1 MAPSASSPR
10 RRPRR
15 SGPRRRR
22 GTPSSSW
29 PRRLAGVGLFLLATA
44 LLLWGMHRL
53 GSRPEAPP
61 PREAARSAVKPA
73 PPRPLPPPA
82 APRPAE
88 APPGR
93 TPPPSV
99 PAPVPAPAKA
109 PAPAELHAALPPGP
123 PPEPPVP
130 RARPRLALI
139 IDDIGHDRPLAEKLI
154 ALDAPLSFA
163 VLPYSPHRKALA
175 RLAEERG
182 REVLLHL
189 PMEPREYP
197 AVDPGP
203 GALLA
208 AMTPDELL
216 EELER
221 NLQAV
226 PFVRGVNNHMGSRLT
241 ADADRMNQVFSVLK
255 RRGLFFVD
263 SRTSEESVCRS
274 AARLFQVPFA
284 QRDVFLDH
292 RPEAEFIR
300 RQLAALA
307 RLARSRGEAI
317 GIAHPHPATYAVLRE
332 EIPRLREEFEL
343 VPASRLVRLIE

>member
-1 MAPSASSPR
+1 MAPTSSSPR
-10 RRPRR
+10 PRPRR
-15 SGPRRRR
+15 SGTRRRAKA
-22 GTPSSSW
+22 PAW
-29 PRRLAGVGLFLLATA
+29 PRRLAWVGVFLLTTA
-44 LLLWGMHRL
+44 ALLWGMHRL
-53 GSRPEAPP
+53 GFRPEAPP
-61 PREAARSAVKPA
+61 TARTERSTAKPA
-73 PPRPLPPPA
+73 PPRAA

-93 TPPPSV
+93 TPPPS
-99 PAPVPAPAKA
+99 A
-109 PAPAELHAALPPGP
+109 PAPIPAPSPGAKPPELYAALPPGP

-130 RARPRLALI
+130 RARPRVALI
-139 IDDIGHDRPLAEKLI
+139 IDDIGYDRPLAEKLI
-154 ALDAPLSFA
+154 ALDAPLTFA
-163 VLPYSPHRKALA
+163 VLPHSPHQKALA
-175 RLAEERG
+175 RLADARG
-182 REVLLHL
+182 REILLHL

-208 AMTPDELL
+208 AMTPDALL

-221 NLQAV
+221 DLRAV
-226 PFVRGVNNHMGSRLT
+226 PFARGVNNHMGSRLT

-263 SRTSEESVCRS
+263 SRTSEESTCRS

-292 RPEAEFIR
+292 RPEPEFIR
-300 RQLAALA
+300 RQLAALV

-317 GIAHPHPATYAVLRE
+317 GIAHPHPTTYAVLRE
-332 EIPRLREEFEL
+332 EMPRLQDELEF
-343 VPASRLVRLIE
+343 VPASRLARLIE

>member
-1 MAPSASSPR
+1 MAPTPSSPR

-15 SGPRRRR
+15 PGPRRRAKA
-22 GTPSSSW
+22 PAW
-29 PRRLAGVGLFLLATA
+29 PRRLAWFGVFLLTTA
-44 LLLWGMHRL
+44 ALLWGLHRL
-53 GSRPEAPP
+53 GYRPEAPP
-61 PREAARSAVKPA
+61 AARTDRSTAKPA
-73 PPRPLPPPA
+73 PPRAAAPPA

-93 TPPPSV
+93 TPPPS
-99 PAPVPAPAKA
+99 APAPAPA
-109 PAPAELHAALPPGP
+109 PSPGAAPAELHAALPPGP
-123 PPEPPVP
+123 PPGPPVP
-130 RARPRLALI
+130 RARPRVALI
-139 IDDIGHDRPLAEKLI
+139 IDDIGYDRSLAEKLI
-154 ALDAPLSFA
+154 ALDAPLTFA
-163 VLPYSPHRKALA
+163 VLPHSPHRKALA
-175 RLAEERG
+175 RLADERG

-216 EELER
+216 QELER
-221 NLQAV
+221 DLQAV
-226 PFVRGVNNHMGSRLT
+226 PFARGVNNHMGSRLT

-263 SRTSEESVCRS
+263 SRTSEESACRS

-292 RPEAEFIR
+292 RPEPEFIR
-300 RQLAALA
+300 RQLSALV

-332 EIPRLREEFEL
+332 EMPRLKEELEF
-343 VPASRLVRLIE
+343 VPASRLARLIE